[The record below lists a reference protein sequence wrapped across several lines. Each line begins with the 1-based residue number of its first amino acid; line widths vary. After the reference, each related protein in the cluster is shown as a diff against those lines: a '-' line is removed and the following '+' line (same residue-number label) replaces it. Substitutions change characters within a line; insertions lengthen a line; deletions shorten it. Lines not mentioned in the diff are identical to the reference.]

1 MTRRHPRL
9 LAATAGIRPDAA
21 AARAMAGSIDR
32 GVLQPPQ

>member
-9 LAATAGIRPDAA
+9 LAAAGIHPDAA

>member
-9 LAATAGIRPDAA
+9 LAAADINPGAA